1 MINIKSADLT
11 NPQQKVVAFILLAIV
26 GSILWFVTPPLLI
39 LFKNVTMLLI
49 YVVLYVF
56 VILNIQNIWDGMKQL
71 SWELT
76 KKIISTNPVWH
87 LDRGYDYVVNQMN
100 KLSTHI
106 GKIASIK
113 LTTEKEVQKLIREN
127 KELELAASKTSGNQ
141 VKIYASKIGS
151 NQNLIEKLLPRIDVA
166 NKHQV
171 QMQNLLDVWRID
183 AEIMRHDID
192 SLSKEYE
199 LMKELNSAT
208 NAATAFM
215 QTNTP
220 EMKRFKQ
227 AMKETERKISTFT
240 TNVESFQR
248 DVIPTLSLANGR
260 ADMLQEEGLA
270 LIEEYKKKRLNK

>member
-11 NPQQKVVAFILLAIV
+11 NPQQKVVAFILLVIV
-26 GSILWFVTPPLLI
+26 GSILWVVTPPLLL
-39 LFKNVTMLLI
+39 LFKNVTILLI

-56 VILNIQNIWDGMKQL
+56 VILNIQNIWNGMKQL

-106 GKIASIK
+106 GKIAAIK

-166 NKHQV
+166 GKQQM
-171 QMQNLLDVWRID
+171 QMQNLLDVWRVD
-183 AEIMRHDID
+183 TELMRHDID

-199 LMKELNSAT
+199 LMKELDSAT
-208 NAATAFM
+208 NAANAFM

-227 AMKETERKISTFT
+227 AMKETERKISMFT

-270 LIEEYKKKRLNK
+270 LIEEYKNKRLNK